1 MRYSAQNDS
10 DMENLMRRAANVVP
24 LWFPGFWEMRLQ
36 MQVSIKKQSS
46 QYQRQPKTYCVK
58 TNSDEYQNALEEVVA

>member
-10 DMENLMRRAANVVP
+10 DVENLVRRAANVVS
-24 LWFPGFWEMRLQ
+24 LWFPGFWEMSLQ

-46 QYQRQPKTYCVK
+46 QYQRQSKTYCIK
-58 TNSDEYQNALEEVVA
+58 PNSDEDQNALEEVVA